1 MKIQNNQSNQS
12 IQQTKEFLV
21 YIEKQLVFQ
30 NSKGHKSFQE
40 LLSNYSGPLFV
51 YDLDFMADRIDQMK
65 SALLNVKL
73 FYAMKANP
81 NQQILKLLLQR
92 GLGADVVSLGEIN
105 QALRVGFRPQ
115 DIVYSGV
122 GKTKHELHQAL
133 ELDIYQINVE
143 SLPELERILEIAKHD
158 IKLKNKKIRVA
169 FRLNPNISIETH
181 PYIATGLR
189 DNKFG
194 IDLDSFD
201 DLLKICLEN
210 KDHLSVQGISLH
222 LGSQMMEFAPL
233 KDSLAKLKKY
243 FLILNQHFPE
253 CHCFDVGG
261 GLGVFYQK
269 QDLVQEDQL
278 LQEYAKTLFSELEEL
293 KNLIPNFE
301 IQSEPGRWLV
311 AHGGVLISQVQ
322 YVKKTPYKEFIIL
335 DTGMNHL
342 ARPSLYEAYH
352 EVLPL
357 KISLPPKQV
366 FNYEIVGPICESSD
380 FIGKNRNLPEVQ
392 QDDFMVIADCGAYG
406 ASMSNDYNLQPR
418 AKEICI

>member
-1 MKIQNNQSNQS
+1 MKMQNNKNY
-12 IQQTKEFLV
+12 QQTKEFLI
-21 YIEKQLVFQ
+21 YLEKQLVFQ

-40 LLSNYSGPLFV
+40 LLSNYSGPLFI
-51 YDLDFMADRIDQMK
+51 YDLDLIADRIDKMK
-65 SALLNVKL
+65 SALKNVKL
-73 FYAMKANP
+73 FYAMKANH
-81 NQQILKLLLQR
+81 NQQILKLLLQK

-105 QALRVGFRPQ
+105 QALRVGFKPQ
-115 DIVYSGV
+115 NIVYSGV
-122 GKTKHELHQAL
+122 GKTKQELQQAL
-133 ELDIYQINVE
+133 ELNIYQINVE
-143 SLPELERILEIAKHD
+143 SLPELERILGIAKQN
-158 IKLKNKKIRVA
+158 INLKNKKIRVA

-210 KDHLSVQGISLH
+210 KHHLSVQGISLH

-243 FLILNQHFPE
+243 FSILNQHFPE

-293 KNLIPNFE
+293 KHLIPNFE

-311 AHGGVLISQVQ
+311 AHGGVLVSQVQ

-352 EVLPL
+352 EILPH

-366 FNYEIVGPICESSD
+366 FNYEVVGPICESSD
-380 FIGKNRNLPEVQ
+380 FIGKNRNLTEVQ